1 MNQAG
6 LLMKTLLLS
15 TLLLASVLLPLSS
28 VSADTVRMMGAGNVT
43 CKEWSQSR
51 ISMEY
56 FSAGN
61 WILGFLSSTAWNS
74 GDDILDGKKADV
86 LFNAID
92 EFCTKMPELTI
103 AEAAVELANHMLDK
117 TSSE

>member
-1 MNQAG
+1 
-6 LLMKTLLLS
+6 MKSHFLTTLLL
-15 TLLLASVLLPLSS
+15 TSVLLPFSS

-61 WILGFLSSTAWNS
+61 WILGFLSATAWS
-74 GDDILDGKKADV
+74 TGDDILNGKKTDI

-92 EFCTKMPELTI
+92 QFCTKMPEQTI
-103 AEAAVELANHMLDK
+103 AGAAVELANHMLDK

>member
-1 MNQAG
+1 
-6 LLMKTLLLS
+6 MKPLLLS
-15 TLLLASVLLPLSS
+15 TLLLTSVLLPLAP
-28 VSADTVRMMGAGNVT
+28 VSADTVRMMGAGNVS

-74 GDDILDGKKADV
+74 GDDILDGKKADI

-92 EFCTKMPELTI
+92 EFCTKKPEQTI

-117 TSSE
+117 TSPE